1 MTGVPYRQSAASEGA
16 PSVLYIVLDDGGFSA
31 LKPTAG

>member
-1 MTGVPYRQSAASEGA
+1 MTGAPYRQSAASEGA
-16 PSVLYIVLDDGGFSA
+16 PSVLYIVLDDAFSA